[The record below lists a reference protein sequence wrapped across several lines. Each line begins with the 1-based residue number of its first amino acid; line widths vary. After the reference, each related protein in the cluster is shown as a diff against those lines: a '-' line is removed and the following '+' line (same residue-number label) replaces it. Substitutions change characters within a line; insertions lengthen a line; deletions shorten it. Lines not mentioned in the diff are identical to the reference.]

1 MARIDDLRPDQRAA
15 LQLLLQQ
22 GRSYEDL
29 ASLLRID
36 QAAVRERAHSALDA
50 LGPEDV
56 EGLSLERQDEVA
68 DFLLGQQSASQRAG
82 TRRFLEDSAPGRAW
96 ARVVAAELRPLA
108 GDNLPEIPAEAAEVD
123 EAFDALDRRT
133 THREKVE
140 RSSRVGGAIL
150 IAAAVIALFGLV
162 WLGISV
168 LSGDDDEG
176 EESRGTGTTTTQTQP
191 ADAGRPQVTAQ
202 INLTPPEGSGGKA
215 AGVAQI
221 AKQGDR
227 RAIAL
232 VAEGFERVRENG
244 PFYAI
249 WLYTSQ
255 DKAKRLGFPPQP
267 GKNGRIATSFEL
279 PDDAEEY
286 ESLVITREPEQQPK
300 KPGTI
305 VLSGPIEGTPVQNQ
319 PGGGS
324 TGTTTSP

>member
-1 MARIDDLRPDQRAA
+1 MARIDELKPDQRAA

-22 GRSYEDL
+22 GRSYEDI

-36 QAAVRERAHSALDA
+36 ESAVRERAHAALDA

-56 EGLSLERQDEVA
+56 ADLSLAQQDEIA
-68 DFLLGQQSASQRAG
+68 DYLLGQQSASQRAS
-82 TRRFLEDSAPGRAW
+82 TRDLLERSAPARAW
-96 ARVVAAELRPLA
+96 ARVVAAEIRPLA
-108 GDNLPEIPAEAAEVD
+108 GDNLPEIPSEAAEVD

-133 THREKVE
+133 EHRERVE

-176 EESRGTGTTTTQTQP
+176 ESASGGTTATQTQP
-191 ADAGRPQVTAQ
+191 GGNDRVRFERQ
-202 INLTPPEGSGGKA
+202 INLLPPEGQESDL
-215 AGVAQI
+215 AGA
-221 AKQGDR
+221 
-227 RAIAL
+227 AL
-232 VAEGFERVRENG
+232 VASQGNRRVVQLLAQGFPRARESG

-249 WLYTSQ
+249 WLYSNQ

-267 GKNGRIATSFEL
+267 GRNGRIQTQFFL
-279 PDDAEEY
+279 PRDADDY
-286 ESLVITREPEQQPK
+286 EQLVITRETEQSPDR
-300 KPGTI
+300 PGTI
-305 VLSGPIEGTPVQNQ
+305 LIAGPVEGVPVQDQ
-319 PGGGS
+319 PGQ